1 MQQENGRNRSISQLF
16 NSPLCLIV
24 GADRNYLLSG
34 LGCQALREWF
44 NQAVENRGT
53 HGGIVPCIS
62 AFHRNDFHERTT
74 FLFDDIASLCNKNLI
89 VSLSKILRISI
100 RRPVELAPRRH
111 MALFLEAR
119 YPSLMKVSNRTTV
132 FYALLILLLI
142 ELIVCLQY
150 RGPAVVS
157 AVDADTS
164 TAGGVPTFSAERA
177 WKIHERV
184 FDGSVHPAGSIE
196 NDAVRDR
203 LVELLKQHGWDVE
216 IQTSHVE
223 GTDRHPALVLNNI
236 IARRSE
242 QDRLSL
248 QPLVLATHYD
258 SCRFGPGAGDAGGCV
273 AAVIEAGR
281 LLTLNVAELKR
292 PVCLLFT
299 DGEEFG
305 LLGAMEFVRSHPLSL
320 QRPLVLNFDA
330 RGTSGPVIMYE
341 THAGNGTAIDNWVNS
356 MVRPRITGSLFTA
369 VYRSMPNGTDFSVFQ
384 RAGWHG
390 FNFAILDGAHRYHQP
405 DDTLTNLDPRSVQH
419 FGELALAVSQEIASN
434 GADLAVTK
442 DDALFF
448 DVLGMCVVHFPLS
461 WCLPIRFA
469 LLIVSVQLYGR
480 QALRRCNLR
489 QSLWV
494 WLTMLLIIIAAPIVG
509 WIVSACIRG
518 TMILPRPFV
527 WYGHGLSF
535 AMWCLSLLLSLSIGH
550 WMLRRIDQREVW
562 NAFWLGQAT
571 TCMFVSIW
579 APEFS
584 HLLSIPGVLAIVLTL
599 TVRFIPL
606 RTILATA
613 GAGILVIPVQ
623 HLLSI
628 AMGPAAGMMLFPTF
642 ALITMPMLSA
652 FGKPRVDEV

>member
-1 MQQENGRNRSISQLF
+1 M
-16 NSPLCLIV
+16 
-24 GADRNYLLSG
+24 ALLS
-34 LGCQALREWF
+34 
-44 NQAVENRGT
+44 
-53 HGGIVPCIS
+53 
-62 AFHRNDFHERTT
+62 
-74 FLFDDIASLCNKNLI
+74 
-89 VSLSKILRISI
+89 
-100 RRPVELAPRRH
+100 
-111 MALFLEAR
+111 EAR
-119 YPSLMKVSNRTTV
+119 YLSPMRVSNRATIL
-132 FYALLILLLI
+132 YSLLILLLI
-142 ELIVCLQY
+142 ELVVCIQY
-150 RGPAVVS
+150 RGPRVVTAVN
-157 AVDADTS
+157 ADAS
-164 TAGGVPTFSAERA
+164 TAAGMPTFSAEHA
-177 WKIHERV
+177 FKIHERV
-184 FDGSVHPAGSIE
+184 FDGTVHPAGSVE
-196 NDAVRDR
+196 NEAVRDR
-203 LVELLKQHGWDVE
+203 LVAILEQHGWDVE

-223 GTDRHPALVLNNI
+223 ATERHPALVLKNI
-236 IARRSE
+236 IARRPE

-258 SCRFGPGAGDAGGCV
+258 ACRFGPGAGDAGGCV
-273 AAVIEAGR
+273 AAVVEAGR

-384 RAGWHG
+384 QAGWQG

-405 DDTLTNLDPRSVQH
+405 DDTLANLDPRSVQH
-419 FGELALAVSQEIASN
+419 FGELALAVSQEIAST

-448 DVLGMCVVHFPLS
+448 DVLGMYVIHFPLS

-469 LLIVSVQLYGR
+469 LLMVSVQVYCR
-480 QALRRCNLR
+480 QTLRRGHLR
-489 QSLWV
+489 QSLRV
-494 WLTMLLIIIAAPIVG
+494 WLTMLLIIIAAPTVG

-518 TMILPRPFV
+518 TIILPRPFV
-527 WYGHGLSF
+527 WYGHALSL
-535 AMWCLSLLLSLSIGH
+535 AMWCLSLSLSLSIGY
-550 WMLRRIDQREVW
+550 WMLRRTEQRDIW

-571 TCMFVSIW
+571 TCMVVSIW

-584 HLLSIPGVLAIVLTL
+584 HLLSIPGALAIILTL
-599 TVRFIPL
+599 TVKSLPL
-606 RTILATA
+606 RTVLATA
-613 GAGILVIPVQ
+613 AAGVILIPVQ

-642 ALITMPMLSA
+642 ALIAMPMLSA
-652 FGKPRVDEV
+652 LGQP